1 MAASAPNASRTPD
14 IIDAGKFTRTQ
25 VTALSTVLKIQRA
38 AHVSPNYRQHLSTLV
53 LRALPFDDLCVVTEA
68 LLSTI
73 HLAQA
78 RPEPPQRV
86 VA

>member
-1 MAASAPNASRTPD
+1 MAASAPNSSKSPD
-14 IIDAGKFTRTQ
+14 IIDAGRFTRTQ
-25 VTALSTVLKIQRA
+25 ATALSTVLKIQRA

-53 LRALPFDDLCVVTEA
+53 LRALPFDDLCIVTEA

-78 RPEPPQRV
+78 KPEPPRKV